1 MGVSVQMDSFVYQ
14 IGLGAN
20 LSDRGRK
27 PAETLVRALAGVAE
41 AGVKIRAVSRFYRTP
56 AYPLGSGP
64 DFVNACAT
72 LETALAPQ
80 ELLALLHRIE
90 AELGRTRTHRWEA
103 RKVDLDLLA
112 AGDLIL
118 PDAEVQARWRVLAPE
133 RQAVEAP
140 EVLILPHPR
149 LQDRSF
155 VLIPLADIAPGWRHP
170 ATGRTAAE
178 MAAALPEAEKAQ
190 IRPVFAANS
199 AE

>member
-1 MGVSVQMDSFVYQ
+1 MDSLVYQ

-20 LSDRGRK
+20 LPDLERR
-27 PAETLVRALAGVAE
+27 PADALVLALVLLAREGVQ
-41 AGVKIRAVSRFYRTP
+41 IRAVSRFYRTP
-56 AYPLGSGP
+56 AYPPGAGP

-72 LETALAPQ
+72 LASPLAPS
-80 ELLALLHRIE
+80 EMLALLHRVE
-90 AELGRTRTHRWEA
+90 AELGRTRDQRWEA
-103 RKVDLDLLA
+103 RKIDLDLLA

-118 PDAEVQARWRVLAPE
+118 PDAEVQARWRGLAPE

-170 ATGRTAAE
+170 ATGRTVAE